1 MTLLEASRLFD
12 RTLPEASA
20 WVLEAL
26 YELDEL
32 KNGPSLTRGERRAQ
46 AELVYR
52 RLLDGLEPLREPTL
66 PEHARD
72 SASFRQW
79 FSEAVLLWMRF
90 ARSGSAPL
98 VDSVGSQT
106 LKEFP
111 IDLPIDEAA
120 LSRVRAALQS
130 AYGFTP
136 DALSELERRIAHDT
150 SNLELKRAIAGALA
164 DYLRDGRLDAP
175 GRLAL
180 MREFYGELP
189 FRPGEVDVL
198 VASTAVF
205 FFVPRKGNALD
216 VPDWK
221 QRPEAE
227 RARVQAFFE
236 KLDRANNA
244 ETRRFPAFGFFEP
257 EGLNSELLDALA
269 RAAGVPQQV
278 VKATLPT
285 MFSFIPTGLHAQYLV
300 HDLWGHTWQEALN
313 EFESE
318 YALSL
323 RLESSLA
330 PGDGPEFGGPGTP
343 ELASAFVA
351 VNGRTTLDE
360 ARLLEFGEAD
370 LRGRIR
376 VATSVAFS
384 EVLAD
389 FMESKFSRARPALEL
404 PTTSLI
410 PSTSLKIDL
419 TIADT
424 RAQVRRY
431 TKPYRRLAVDAEERG
446 RLVRA
451 LLERGLPHAGLDE
464 AVARAGRSL
473 WLAFAPAFDDT
484 LVPEPAEGAAGEIR
498 STVLR
503 RLLLQFALIMVD
515 FERALGSAKA
525 DATQPVWLDPG
536 QSPDFYAVAFTH
548 FYEQDRAKNFWHID
562 QIARNEFS
570 VACERLKKAI
580 PSE

>member
-1 MTLLEASRLFD
+1 MTLLEAERLFD

-26 YELDEL
+26 YQLDEL
-32 KNGPSLTRGERRAQ
+32 KSGPSLTRDEREQKAQ
-46 AELVYR
+46 ALYR

-66 PEHARD
+66 PEHGRD
-72 SASFRQW
+72 SEPFRQW

-98 VDSVGSQT
+98 VDTIGSQN
-106 LKEFP
+106 LREFP
-111 IDLPIDEAA
+111 LDLPVDDAA
-120 LSRVRAALQS
+120 VARVRAGLEA
-130 AYGFTP
+130 AFGFTP
-136 DALSELERRIAHDT
+136 AALSELERRIEHDT
-150 SNLELKRAIAGALA
+150 SNLELKRAITGALA
-164 DYLRDGRLDAP
+164 DHLRDGRLDGP
-175 GRLAL
+175 GRLSL
-180 MREFYGELP
+180 MREFYGDVP

-198 VASTAVF
+198 IASTAVF
-205 FFVPRKGNALD
+205 FFVPRKGNVLD

-221 QRPEAE
+221 QRPAE
-227 RARVQAFFE
+227 ERERVRAFFE

-244 ETRRFPAFGFFEP
+244 ETRRFPAFGFGEP
-257 EGLNSELLDALA
+257 EGMNSELLDALA
-269 RAAGVPQQV
+269 RAAGVPQKV
-278 VKATLPT
+278 VKATLAT
-285 MFSFIPTGLHAQYLV
+285 MFSLIPSSLHAQYLV

-318 YALSL
+318 YALML
-323 RLESSLA
+323 RLERSLL
-330 PGDGPEFGGPGTP
+330 PDDGPEFGGPGTP
-343 ELASAFVA
+343 TLASAFVA

-360 ARLLEFGEAD
+360 TRLLAFGEAD

-376 VATSVAFS
+376 VATSVALS

-404 PTTSLI
+404 PTSSLI

-431 TKPYRRLAVDAEERG
+431 TKPYRRLAVDAEERA
-446 RLVRA
+446 RLARE
-451 LLERGLPHAGLDE
+451 LLGRGLPHAGLDE

-484 LVPEPAEGAAGEIR
+484 LAPEPAEGPGGEIR

-515 FERALGSAKA
+515 FERALAGARVDPGGK
-525 DATQPVWLDPG
+525 PVWRDPG
-536 QSPDFYAVAFTH
+536 TSPDFFAVAFTH

-562 QIARNEFS
+562 QVARNEFAS
-570 VACERLKKAI
+570 ACERLKKAI
-580 PSE
+580 Q